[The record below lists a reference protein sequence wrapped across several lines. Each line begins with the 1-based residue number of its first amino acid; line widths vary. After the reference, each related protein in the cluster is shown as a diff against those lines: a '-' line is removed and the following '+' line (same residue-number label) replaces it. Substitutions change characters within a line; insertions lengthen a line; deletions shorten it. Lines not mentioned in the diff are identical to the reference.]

1 LSFKVFWDGLPPIIQ
16 NNDLCLLFDLCR
28 VRIDLIFSQ
37 HKDPITTWSFPDS
50 NIPNRP
56 DVTQLLKSER
66 HVMFAKGFTGVAEA
80 HNFAACYFPTSC
92 YLMSDSVTAI
102 VLGSEKNSRVSLRH
116 TMTR

>member
-1 LSFKVFWDGLPPIIQ
+1 
-16 NNDLCLLFDLCR
+16 
-28 VRIDLIFSQ
+28 
-37 HKDPITTWSFPDS
+37 
-50 NIPNRP
+50 
-56 DVTQLLKSER
+56 
-66 HVMFAKGFTGVAEA
+66 MFAKGFTGVAEA